1 MFASA
6 GLAEVDVGLFKH
18 PCLVR
23 GTVHTPYGAF
33 TIVRGLADLPDDVGE
48 ALGWPRLSE
57 EHEVPANSASSTNIG
72 TVGTDHLNPN
82 AIR

>member
-1 MFASA
+1 
-6 GLAEVDVGLFKH
+6 LAEVDVGLFKH

-33 TIVRGLADLPDDVGE
+33 TIVRGLADLPDDIGE
-48 ALGWPRLSE
+48 ALGWPRVTE
-57 EHEVPANSASSTNIG
+57 EHVVPTASATTPTIG
-72 TVGTDHLNPN
+72 GVGTDHLNPN